1 MYILGT
7 WYTTNL
13 HLILISFFPMNSVQS
28 SCYCL
33 ILVSTSG
40 LWFVSA
46 TIAEFIL
53 TNLFSVVQ
61 PLVNKF

>member
-1 MYILGT
+1 MYILGM
-7 WYTTNL
+7 WYSTNL
-13 HLILISFFPMNSVQS
+13 RLILISFFPMNLVQS

-33 ILVSTSG
+33 IPISTSG

-46 TIAEFIL
+46 TFAEFIL

-61 PLVNKF
+61 PLVKKF